1 MLIFFLCEQLQPENA
16 IPISSWFDQP
26 SDQQLL
32 LMLPWLQVCVYV
44 TSDTAAPPHASL
56 ARGAGREGERHVK
69 RCV

>member
-1 MLIFFLCEQLQPENA
+1 MLIFFFLCEQLQPENA

-44 TSDTAAPPHASL
+44 TSEVCVCYM
-56 ARGAGREGERHVK
+56 RGVCMLDEI
-69 RCV
+69 